1 MHSSALMAQRQ
12 PEGWLARATIAGFV
26 ALGVSTVV
34 LVIVSGIAGSL
45 GEVYRGTNV
54 LFDWMYGLTHNPV
67 VELGRGSLFI
77 ALALHLAVGMLWAIL
92 YALVFEPRLRGF
104 PGWLAGIFFSG
115 LPFVLSVVVFL
126 PLLGA
131 GLFGAAL
138 EAGPLP
144 LIGNAILHVIYGAT
158 LGAGYSAGA
167 GLAESS
173 EDADR
178 EVIGQSATMRR
189 SETRAARGILIGAV
203 LGGVIGVLIGMV
215 LPVSAIERLIGSW
228 PVAIGVAGVLSGGA
242 VGALVGSM
250 AGLTEPGAPA
260 VAAPGVGPP
269 GGGEPLMAVLIPLC
283 VIAVVA
289 ILIVSIGS
297 ALLTIGNTAPPEHGG
312 FGREQGYNQA
322 IALGLSIL
330 AIITGAATI
339 LSRGGGGSSSEG
351 H

>member
-1 MHSSALMAQRQ
+1 
-12 PEGWLARATIAGFV
+12 
-26 ALGVSTVV
+26 VV
-34 LVIVSGIAGSL
+34 LVVVSGIAGSL
-45 GEVYRGTNV
+45 GELYRGANV
-54 LFDWMYGLTHNPV
+54 LFDWMYGLTHNPI
-67 VELGRGSLFI
+67 VELGRGSLFV

-92 YALVFEPRLRGF
+92 YALVFEPRLRAF

-131 GLFGAAL
+131 GLFGSAL
-138 EAGPLP
+138 AAGPLP
-144 LIGNAILHVIYGAT
+144 LVGNAILHVIYGAT

-167 GLAESS
+167 DLAESADDS
-173 EDADR
+173 ELEA
-178 EVIGQSATMRR
+178 IGQSATMRR
-189 SETRAARGILIGAV
+189 AETDAARGILIGATV
-203 LGGVIGVLIGMV
+203 GGVLGVLIGMV

-250 AGLTEPGAPA
+250 AGLTEPRAPT
-260 VAAPGVGPP
+260 VAAPGLGEPT
-269 GGGEPLMAVLIPLC
+269 GGEPLMAALIPLC
-283 VIAVVA
+283 VIAIVA